1 MGQTAPLF
9 PPSASELARSVDH
22 LFFFALAFS
31 LFFVVLIAVLI
42 AVLGTKYRR
51 RRADEVGIPIDD
63 HAPSSK
69 RLELAWTAIP
79 FALLLVMF
87 AWGTWIFFH
96 QMRPPNDA
104 VEYWVTGKQWMWKMQ
119 HPDGTR
125 EINELHVPLGQTV
138 RLKMISEDVIHD
150 FFVPA
155 FRVHVDVLPSRY
167 TSYWFRADRIGTYH
181 LFCGQYCGVE
191 HSYMI
196 GRIVVM
202 DPKDYE
208 LWLAGVRPGQAP
220 LRTGEELFVANSC
233 NTCHRPDSSARAP
246 ILYGIWGRNVKLA
259 DGSSVVVDDA
269 YVRQSILSPQ
279 AKIVAGYQPIM
290 PTFKGVISEEELLQ
304 LVAYIK
310 KLPAPAGAAAEET
323 RRP

>member
-1 MGQTAPLF
+1 MWTNAPLF
-9 PPSASELARSVDH
+9 PPSASELARQVDT
-22 LFFFALAFS
+22 LFLFALAFS
-31 LFFVVLIAVLI
+31 LFFAVLIAVLI
-42 AVLGTKYRR
+42 AVLGSKYRR
-51 RRADEVGIPIDD
+51 RHPDDIGVAIDD
-63 HAPSSK
+63 HASSSK
-69 RLELAWTAIP
+69 MLELAWTAIP
-79 FALLLVMF
+79 FGLLLILF
-87 AWGTWIFFH
+87 GWGTWVFFH
-96 QMRPPNDA
+96 QMRPPDDA

-125 EINELHVPLGQTV
+125 EINELHVPVGRAV

-167 TSYWFRADRIGTYH
+167 TTYWFKADRVGTFH

-191 HSYMI
+191 HAYMV
-196 GRIVVM
+196 GKIVVM

-208 LWLAGVRPGQAP
+208 QWLAGVRPGRPP
-220 LRTGEELFVANSC
+220 LRSGEELFVANAC

-246 ILYGIWGRNVKLA
+246 ILNGVYGRPVKLLDGKTIVA
-259 DGSSVVVDDA
+259 DDEYIRD
-269 YVRQSILSPQ
+269 SILNPQ

-290 PTFKGVISEEELLQ
+290 PTFKGVIPEEELLQ
-304 LVAYIK
+304 LVDYVK
-310 KLPAPAGAAAEET
+310 KLPAPAAAAGQET

>member
-1 MGQTAPLF
+1 MTPNAPLF
-9 PPSASELARSVDH
+9 PTSASELARSVDT

-31 LFFVVLIAVLI
+31 LFFAVLIAVLI
-42 AVLGTKYRR
+42 ALLGSKYRR
-51 RRADEVGIPIDD
+51 RHPDEVGVAIDD

-69 RLELAWTAIP
+69 RLELAWTSIP
-79 FALLLVMF
+79 FGLLLILF
-87 AWGTWIFFH
+87 GWGTWVFFL
-96 QMRPPNDA
+96 QMRPPDDA

-125 EINELHVPLGQTV
+125 EINELHVPLGQAV
-138 RLKMISEDVIHD
+138 KLKMISEDVIHD

-167 TSYWFRADRIGTYH
+167 TTYWFKADKTGTFH

-191 HSYMI
+191 HAYMV

-202 DPKDYE
+202 DPKEYE
-208 LWLAGVRPGQAP
+208 QWLAGVRPGRGP
-220 LRTGEELFVANSC
+220 LRTGEELFIANAC

-246 ILYGIWGRNVKLA
+246 ILNGIFGKSVKMI
-259 DGSSVVVDDA
+259 DGASVVADDG
-269 YVRQSILSPQ
+269 YIRDSILNPQ
-279 AKIVAGYQPIM
+279 ARIVAGYQPIM

-304 LVAYIK
+304 LVEYVK
-310 KLPAPAGAAAEET
+310 KLPPPAAGAEGA
-323 RRP
+323 R

>member
-1 MGQTAPLF
+1 MGSHAPLF

-31 LFFVVLIAVLI
+31 VFFALLIAGLI
-42 AVLGTKYRR
+42 AVLGSKYRR
-51 RRADEVGIPIDD
+51 RHETEIGVASDD

-69 RLELAWTAIP
+69 MLELTWTAIP
-79 FALLLVMF
+79 FFLLMVLF
-87 AWGTWIFFH
+87 GWGLWVFLH
-96 QMRPPNDA
+96 QMRPPADA

-125 EINELHVPLGQTV
+125 EINELHVPAGQAIK
-138 RLKMISEDVIHD
+138 LKMISEDVIHD

-167 TSYWFRADRIGTYH
+167 TTYWFQADRLGSFH
-181 LFCGQYCGVE
+181 LFCGQYCGMNHAHMV
-191 HSYMI
+191 
-196 GRIVVM
+196 GKIVVM
-202 DPKDYE
+202 EAKEYE
-208 LWLAGVRPGQAP
+208 QWLAGVRPGRPP
-220 LRTGEELFVANSC
+220 LRTGEELFAANAC

-246 ILYGIWGRNVKLA
+246 ILNGIYGKSVKMI
-259 DGSSVVVDDA
+259 DGASVVADDA
-269 YVRQSILSPQ
+269 YIRESILNPQ

-304 LVAYIK
+304 LVEYVK
-310 KLPAPAGAAAEET
+310 KLSPPAAGAEGS
-323 RRP
+323 R